1 MNKRNWGKW
10 MVTYLSLI
18 LYSWSF
24 QLIRPAYADRG
35 TGFSLYLTLAFSLAM
50 LNLAVWSI
58 KPKVRPYD
66 GLRRILF
73 TLTDRYDRMKSKA
86 RR

>member
-24 QLIRPAYADRG
+24 QLIRPAYADGG
-35 TGFSLYLTLAFSLAM
+35 TGFSLYLTLAFSLAF

-58 KPKVRPYD
+58 KPKGPTV
-66 GLRRILF
+66 
-73 TLTDRYDRMKSKA
+73 
-86 RR
+86 